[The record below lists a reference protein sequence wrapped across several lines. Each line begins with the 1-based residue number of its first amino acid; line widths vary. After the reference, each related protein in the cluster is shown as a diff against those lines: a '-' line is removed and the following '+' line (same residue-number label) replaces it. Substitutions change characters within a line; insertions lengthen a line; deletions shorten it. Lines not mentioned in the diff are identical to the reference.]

1 MEIMLLSTSYR
12 YKYQKKCQVERIKE
26 ENISWFLLMVSSVDG
41 LTTGKFIFL
50 EITKGKETMKR
61 DESGFRTG

>member
-1 MEIMLLSTSYR
+1 MEKKKKKEFLKSP
-12 YKYQKKCQVERIKE
+12 QKKCQVERIKE